1 MIIPGQCRLTPSCTR
16 AKSSGSEEGLSSGLR
31 TWIWTNEAPTSKAS
45 CVDSICSVT
54 VTGTAGVLRLVG
66 TEPVM
71 ATAITI
77 GLIPSLLKR
86 LEVTDCTRCP
96 EMLGPTRLELEPE
109 RIGASPRR
117 LGQKH
122 DSFGRRTEGAR
133 HPRRLGARHVINSI
147 QLDRRHPQSMTATA
161 RVHPAEARCT
171 RSASIRCMMLAPIAR
186 SRPAFRL
193 LRYFPD
199 HEERVLHG
207 QAQGISDASAQTVRI
222 PRALLCRNGKHRL
235 VLKCGGYDVL
245 DPADPS

>member
-1 MIIPGQCRLTPSCTR
+1 MIIPGQCRLILLHAR
-16 AKSSGSEEGLSSGLR
+16 EELRIRGLSSGLR

-45 CVDSICSVT
+45 CVNSICSVT
-54 VTGTAGVLRLVG
+54 VTGTAGLSRLVG

-122 DSFGRRTEGAR
+122 DS
-133 HPRRLGARHVINSI
+133 LV
-147 QLDRRHPQSMTATA
+147 
-161 RVHPAEARCT
+161 V
-171 RSASIRCMMLAPIAR
+171 
-186 SRPAFRL
+186 
-193 LRYFPD
+193 
-199 HEERVLHG
+199 VLK
-207 QAQGISDASAQTVRI
+207 AQGI
-222 PRALLCRNGKHRL
+222 L
-235 VLKCGGYDVL
+235 VGWARGMSSTAFSSIVDILNQ
-245 DPADPS
+245 